1 MKQEEEG
8 TVDNRYMRFQ
18 RWLNIILSVEFPD
31 TVEAISFNL
40 YEDGKNSWSIELVG
54 AGSFDEEDEE
64 WTCDEV
70 ITTREDSFSIRYS
83 GTWQEVQEMFS
94 SYIRYY
100 LDKGVLADRLKK
112 YRGIAVGFVDGNT
125 SILYRAEQ

>member
-1 MKQEEEG
+1 MN
-8 TVDNRYMRFQ
+8 NRYMRFQ

-40 YEDGKNSWSIELVG
+40 YEDEKNSWSIELIG
-54 AGSFDEEDEE
+54 AGSFDEDDED

-70 ITTREDSFSIRYS
+70 ITTREDAFSIRYS

-100 LDKGVLADRLKK
+100 LDKGVFADRLKK
-112 YRGIAVGFVDGNT
+112 YRGIAIGFVDGNT